1 MAREAGSRLA
11 WQWPTVEQLLA
22 PDSVGIL
29 GLGFRV
35 GPYSM
40 NEMVEYVCTYPLS
53 LHIYICI
60 YAHTCIRLY
69 MYTCICIHVYVY
81 VYVCVYE
88 YAYMCMCIY
97 VCMYVCMH
105 AGR

>member
-53 LHIYICI
+53 LHIYI
-60 YAHTCIRLY
+60 
-69 MYTCICIHVYVY
+69 YTHVYVYTCIHVYVY
-81 VYVCVYE
+81 TYMYMYM
-88 YAYMCMCIY
+88 YAYMSMRICVCVFMY
-97 VCMYVCMH
+97 VCMY
-105 AGR
+105 ARR